1 MVGQLSHRKLK
12 EQQRRI
18 GLASSNEPK
27 SFVAKICANDL
38 PLVYGWSS
46 VDLRLI
52 YISLFVAVVNAFKAR
67 TYNGRQTSF

>member
-1 MVGQLSHRKLK
+1 MDRSCQFKG
-12 EQQRRI
+12 
-18 GLASSNEPK
+18 SNEPR
-27 SFVAKICANDL
+27 SFVADICANHL

-52 YISLFVAVVNAFKAR
+52 YISLFVAVVNAFSIG

>member
-1 MVGQLSHRKLK
+1 MISKKAKHGLDRSCQFVSSIDLK
-12 EQQRRI
+12 
-18 GLASSNEPK
+18 P
-27 SFVAKICANDL
+27 FVAKICAKHL

-52 YISLFVAVVNAFKAR
+52 YISLLVAVVNAFRAR